1 MRSTPA
7 PAVST
12 TDVLAVRVL
21 VGGVAYPDLCDY
33 SIGIEV
39 QERLS
44 GRAAPPNVV
53 VEDLSYNPVAII
65 QRLDDEPSDNRF
77 GRLVVISAVKRGDR
91 PAGTVS
97 SYRWDGVMPP
107 DEEIQRMVTDAV
119 TGIIALENTLVI
131 ARYFKALPDEVVVV
145 EVEPETHEFG
155 AALSSEVAEAFDDIC
170 DLVWSFATDD
180 AAVAELPMGSLVL
193 TIVPTFRFG

>member
-1 MRSTPA
+1 MI
-7 PAVST
+7 
-12 TDVLAVRVL
+12 

-44 GRAAPPNVV
+44 GREAPANVS
-53 VEDLSYNPVAII
+53 VEDLSYNPIAII
-65 QRLDDEPSDNRF
+65 QRLEDEPLDDRF
-77 GRLVVISAVKRGDR
+77 GRAVVISAVKRGNC
-91 PAGTVS
+91 PAGTVRC
-97 SYRWDGVMPP
+97 YRWDGVLPA

-119 TGIIALENTLVI
+119 TGIIAVENTLVI
-131 ARYFKALPDEVVVV
+131 ARYFKALPDEVIVV

-155 AALSSEVAEAFDDIC
+155 AALSSEVADAFDAIC

-180 AAVAELPMGSLVL
+180 DAAAGLPMGSLEL
-193 TIVPTFRFG
+193 TVVPTFRFG

>member
-1 MRSTPA
+1 M
-7 PAVST
+7 
-12 TDVLAVRVL
+12 RVL

-44 GRAAPPNVV
+44 GRDAPANVV
-53 VEDLSYNPVAII
+53 VEDLSYNPIAII
-65 QRLDDEPSDNRF
+65 QRLQDEQPETRF
-77 GRLVVISAVKRGDR
+77 DRIVVISAVKRGDG
-91 PAGTVS
+91 PAGTVRA
-97 SYRWDGVMPP
+97 YRWDGGLPA

-131 ARYFKALPDEVVVV
+131 ARYFKALPDDVVVV

-155 AALSSEVAEAFDDIC
+155 AALSSEVAAAFDDIC
-170 DLVWSFATDD
+170 DLVWSLATDD
-180 AAVAELPMGSLVL
+180 RASDQLPMGSLVL
-193 TIVPTFRFG
+193 TAVPAFRFG

>member
-1 MRSTPA
+1 MR
-7 PAVST
+7 VI
-12 TDVLAVRVL
+12 

-44 GRAAPPNVV
+44 MRTAPAHVV
-53 VEDLSYNPVAII
+53 VEDLSYNPIAII
-65 QRLDDEPSDNRF
+65 QRLDDEPPENRF
-77 GRLVVISAVKRGDR
+77 GRMVVVSAVKRGNR

-97 SYRWDGVMPP
+97 CYRWDGGMPN
-107 DEEIQRMVTDAV
+107 DEEVQRAVTDAV

-131 ARYFKALPDEVVVV
+131 ARYFGALPDEVVVV

-155 AALSSEVAEAFDDIC
+155 AAFSMGVAAAFDHIC
-170 DLVWSFATDD
+170 DLVWTFATDD
-180 AAVAELPMGSLVL
+180 QAVARLPMESLSW
-193 TIVPTFRFG
+193 TAVPAFRLG

>member
-1 MRSTPA
+1 MR
-7 PAVST
+7 VI
-12 TDVLAVRVL
+12 

-53 VEDLSYNPVAII
+53 VEDLSYNPIAII
-65 QRLDDEPSDNRF
+65 QRLGDEPVDDQF
-77 GRLVVISAVKRGDR
+77 GRMVVISAVKRGNR

-97 SYRWDGVMPP
+97 CYRWDGGMPD
-107 DEEIQRMVTDAV
+107 DEEVQRMVTDAV

-155 AALSSEVAEAFDDIC
+155 ASFSPEVAEGFDDIC
-170 DLVWSFATDD
+170 DLVWSLATDHT
-180 AAVAELPMGSLVL
+180 AVAQLPMGSLAFPS
-193 TIVPTFRFG
+193 VPAFRFG